1 MMRLLE
7 QLNLLIAVI
16 FGLTIFIKTSSARF
30 HSSNFSER
38 HSHDAILTAVR
49 GMSASN
55 CAVFVR
61 SWFRNIANAELFI
74 FTEIRPSTRQNW
86 ADYFSRE
93 HRTGRLHIMEFNYS
107 LWTFNEFQM
116 DRHVIYLD
124 FMKHHGNRFRYVLTA
139 DIRDVVFQGN
149 PFDNPYFRNV
159 TAAPMVFALEDVF
172 FGYELYN
179 ALWIKGIFGEHALPN
194 FLGKQIS
201 NSGVVM
207 GPAHAMVQYL
217 GLLTS
222 IVPVGFQR
230 DQGMD
235 QGVHNYIVHEVLE
248 RSTKKPFN
256 YVLPSN
262 GVVVF
267 TVGTLANFEE
277 VLGWNDSLK
286 VVFRRRWNLAVPPVV
301 HQFDRHPYIN
311 SMILEH
317 YSATSPS
324 R

>member
-1 MMRLLE
+1 MRRLLT
-7 QLNLLIAVI
+7 QLNKAILVI
-16 FGLTIFIKTSSARF
+16 CGIIWCKTTLAKV
-30 HSSNFSER
+30 HSGNATER
-38 HSHDAILTAVR
+38 HRHDAILTAVR
-49 GMSASN
+49 GMSLSQ

-61 SWFRNIANAELFI
+61 SWYRTAANSELFV
-74 FTEIRPSTRQNW
+74 FTEIRPNTRQSW

-93 HRTGRLHIMEFNYS
+93 HRSGRFHIMEFNYS

-116 DRHVIYLD
+116 DRHLIYLD
-124 FMKHHGNRFRYVLTA
+124 FLKHHGNRFRYVLTA
-139 DIRDVVFQGN
+139 DIRDVVFQSN

-159 TAAPMVFALEDVF
+159 TTAPMVFAQEDVF
-172 FGYELYN
+172 FGYEMYN
-179 ALWIKGIFGEHALPN
+179 AMWIRGIFGDDALPN

-207 GPAHAMVQYL
+207 GPAPAMVQYL
-217 GLLTS
+217 SLLTS
-222 IVPVGFQR
+222 IIPAGFKR

-248 RSTKKPFN
+248 RSTNKPFN

-267 TVGTLANFEE
+267 TVGTLVNFEDI
-277 VLGWNDSLK
+277 LGWNDSLK
-286 VVFRRRWNLAVPPVV
+286 VAFRRRWDLAVPPVV
-301 HQFDRHPYIN
+301 HQFDRHAYIN
-311 SMILEH
+311 TMIQEH

-324 R
+324 V